1 MTFYEL
7 AEKALEL
14 ERQGKKIIRLNVG
27 DTNLPPPACAVEA
40 AAAALEGNISTYVSS
55 AGMHELREKIAEKE
69 GCDVG
74 NVIINPGSK
83 YTVFSLMSILAEKG
97 DRIAIPTPTW
107 PAYELICRQLGLE
120 AAMVR
125 TKMEDNWNFD
135 GIDLEGCRML
145 IICNPGNPTSTVYDS
160 RKIEAAVKEA
170 NDRGIHVI
178 IDEAYKDLAFERIPL
193 YEGAIRIRSF
203 SKEFNMANW
212 RLGYAIAPEEIAK
225 KLNAFS
231 QITITCIPPFV
242 QKAGIACLE
251 NEKGIL
257 EENIGIWKRRN
268 AAVQKALEDE
278 GFRFARPQAGMYIFP
293 THDKIADAD
302 AYAMKLLEKGVA
314 VAPGGHFGGYK
325 AHVRI
330 CLGTE
335 EKNLEDAVKLMADAL

>member
-40 AAAALEGNISTYVSS
+40 AASSLKGNISSYVSS

-69 GCDVG
+69 GCEVS
-74 NVIINPGSK
+74 NVIVNPGSK
-83 YTVFSLMSILAEKG
+83 YTVFSLLSILAEKG
-97 DRIAIPTPTW
+97 DKIVIPTPTW
-107 PAYELICRQLGLE
+107 PAYELICRQLSLE
-120 AAMVR
+120 TAMVKTR
-125 TKMEDNWNFD
+125 MEDNWNFD
-135 GIDLEGCRML
+135 SMNLEESKVL
-145 IICNPGNPTSTVYDS
+145 IICNPGNPTSTVYEQK
-160 RKIEAAVKEA
+160 KIEAAVKEA

-178 IDEAYKDLAFERIPL
+178 IDEAYKDLAFEGIPV

-242 QKAGIACLE
+242 QRAGIACLE
-251 NEKGIL
+251 NEKEIL
-257 EENIGIWKRRN
+257 EGNISIWKNRN
-268 AAVQKALEDE
+268 AAVQKALENE

-293 THDKIADAD
+293 THDKITDAD
-302 AYAMKLLEKGVA
+302 AYAMKLLDKGVA
-314 VAPGGHFGGYK
+314 VAPGGHFGGYNTF
-325 AHVRI
+325 VRI
-330 CLGTE
+330 CLGTD
-335 EKNLEDAVKLMADAL
+335 EKALEDAVKLMAEAL